1 MTNLPPEK
9 NRWYDQQP
17 TVSRAVDIL
26 NDFPVE
32 FQVVLAVSIVEMAE
46 THCKV
51 NEMMADLRTLGPEK
65 VLSVFKSKSKRRS
78 LDVSKEVHHAL
89 NCLYILAEGDRI
101 FIANHLITLGSYL
114 VDYFKICKTEG
125 IQPSL
130 NIAREIAAAYIQGDL
145 HDPAIF
151 LTIIRAQIQ
160 LSTHYSFQLTHLG
173 NVNEPLPAISKLM
186 EPSPVEYD
194 EKLDSNKKGMRIR
207 RDKPL

>member
-1 MTNLPPEK
+1 MTNLPPDK

-26 NDFPVE
+26 NDFPLD
-32 FQVVLAVSIVEMAE
+32 FQIVLANSIVEIAE
-46 THCKV
+46 SHCNV
-51 NEMMADLRTLGPEK
+51 NELLADLRTLGPEK
-65 VLSVFKSKSKRRS
+65 VLSVFKSKSKRRE
-78 LDVSKEVHHAL
+78 LDASKEVHHAL
-89 NCLYILAEGDRI
+89 NCMYILSDGDRI

-125 IQPSL
+125 MQPSL
-130 NIAREIAAAYIQGDL
+130 SIAREVSAAYIKGDL

-173 NVNEPLPAISKLM
+173 NVNEPLPAISELTDTI
-186 EPSPVEYD
+186 PVEYD
-194 EKLDSNKKGMRIR
+194 EKVDTNKQGMRIR
-207 RDKPL
+207 RDKLP